1 MPGYRTNARQHDK
14 NPSILL
20 PPLPKMNHTPSIL
33 RYLASVIRPLLLTVT
48 CLLSSVL
55 CLSFPIRDLA
65 ADYYY
70 RQVPDILDDETTEGL
85 EVMPI
90 SERTM
95 PAYLAAIGALQ
106 KTAAVFS
113 SRSLYQRAL
122 SDLYNRLGK
131 WS

>member
-14 NPSILL
+14 NPLNPSAAAPKNESYTIH
-20 PPLPKMNHTPSIL
+20 PPLSGLCHPSS
-33 RYLASVIRPLLLTVT
+33 A
-48 CLLSSVL
+48 
-55 CLSFPIRDLA
+55 FPSPSGTLH
-65 ADYYY
+65 
-70 RQVPDILDDETTEGL
+70 RQVPDILDDETTERL
-85 EVMPI
+85 DVMPI

-95 PAYLAAIGALQ
+95 PAYLTAICALQ

-113 SRSLYQRAL
+113 SRSLYQMAL